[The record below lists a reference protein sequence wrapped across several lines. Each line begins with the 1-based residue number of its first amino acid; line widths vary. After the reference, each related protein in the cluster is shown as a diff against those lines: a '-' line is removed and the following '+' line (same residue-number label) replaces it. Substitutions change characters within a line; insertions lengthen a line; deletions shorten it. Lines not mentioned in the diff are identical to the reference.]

1 MDEIRT
7 TSKWYPF
14 ASSRGTREL
23 NWGQFVG
30 LKSIIGD
37 HVIQVTAK
45 YKAKKLLSHKPVEC
59 ETESKIDIESYADTV
74 AHDDNESKKMRKEL
88 AKIEKALNQIGQKPR
103 TLSVEIVENEKAK
116 PSSGGNA

>member
-1 MDEIRT
+1 VT
-7 TSKWYPF
+7 QPVPPG
-14 ASSRGTREL
+14 GTREL

-37 HVIQVTAK
+37 RVIHVSAK
-45 YKAKKLLSHKPVEC
+45 YKAKKLLSHMPVEC
-59 ETESKIDIESYADTV
+59 ETESKIDIESYANTV
-74 AHDDNESKKMRKEL
+74 AHDENEPKKIREEL
-88 AKIEKALNQIGQKPR
+88 AKIEKALYKIGQKPR